1 MALRRDRVTRLL
13 VRVLPALLLAA
24 TVSARQAAGTAAA
37 DARSLVGTWT
47 LVSVERLAAGS
58 PPAALPLPRGLLV
71 FDAAGHAYE
80 LARSGRNFVNAV
92 NQATP
97 AEAQALFSGF
107 GGFWG
112 GYKAEKKSLIFRAEG
127 ALNPNAMG
135 PMAAD
140 LVRTFELA
148 DDRLVVT
155 SGADSGDGRDNMRW
169 TWQRVPQ
176 LENLTPG
183 NRRLV
188 GFWRH
193 IVEKRINV
201 ATGAV
206 LTESTRAPSVI
217 VYTPSGYVG
226 VHFPPL
232 NRQRFAGAAPTD
244 DEARAAMA
252 GFVSYYGSYTLYPGL
267 VFHQRLVILGT
278 PLGDS
283 LRRFYEITGD
293 ELNLK
298 FPAVTNQGQEIR
310 TVVTLKRISGEA
322 EMIQK

>member
-1 MALRRDRVTRLL
+1 VSRRVLALL
-13 VRVLPALLLAA
+13 VAALGGLAVSGLPVRA
-24 TVSARQAAGTAAA
+24 QAPSTR
-37 DARSLVGTWT
+37 DLVGTWT

-58 PPAALPLPRGLLV
+58 APVAQPLPRGLLV

-80 LARSGRNFVNAV
+80 LARSGRSFINAA

-97 AEAQALFSGF
+97 AEAQATFSSY

-112 GYKAEKKSLIFRAEG
+112 SYKIEKKSLVFRAEG

-135 PMAAD
+135 PMAPD

-176 LENLTPG
+176 LENLTAA

-201 ATGAV
+201 TTGAV
-206 LTESTRAPSVI
+206 LTESPRAPSVI

-244 DEARAAMA
+244 DEARAAIA

-267 VFHQRLVILGT
+267 VFHHRLVILGT

-283 LRRFYEITGD
+283 LRRFYEIAGD

-310 TVVTLKRISGEA
+310 TVVTLKRISGEK
-322 EMIQK
+322 EMMQIP

>member
-1 MALRRDRVTRLL
+1 MSRRVLALL
-13 VRVLPALLLAA
+13 VAALSGLAVSGLPVRA
-24 TVSARQAAGTAAA
+24 QAPSTR
-37 DARSLVGTWT
+37 DLVGTWT

-58 PPAALPLPRGLLV
+58 APVAQPLPRGLLV

-80 LARSGRNFVNAV
+80 LARSGRSFINAA

-97 AEAQALFSGF
+97 AEAQATFSSY

-112 GYKAEKKSLIFRAEG
+112 SYKIEKKSLVFRAEG

-135 PMAAD
+135 PMAPD

-176 LENLTPG
+176 LENLTAA

-201 ATGAV
+201 TTGAV
-206 LTESTRAPSVI
+206 LTESPRAPSVI

-244 DEARAAMA
+244 DEARAAIA

-267 VFHQRLVILGT
+267 VFHHRLVILGT

-283 LRRFYEITGD
+283 LRRFYEIAGD

-310 TVVTLKRISGEA
+310 TVVTLKRISGEK
-322 EMIQK
+322 EMMQIP

>member
-1 MALRRDRVTRLL
+1 MKRTVLGVIGVGAILGLSLRAQVPATRD
-13 VRVLPALLLAA
+13 
-24 TVSARQAAGTAAA
+24 
-37 DARSLVGTWT
+37 LVGTWT
-47 LVSVERLAAGS
+47 LSSVERLATGS
-58 PPAALPLPRGLLV
+58 APVALPLPRGLLV

-80 LARSGRNFVNAV
+80 LARSGRNVINAA

-97 AEAQALFSGF
+97 AEAQATFSSF

-112 GYKAEKKSLIFRAEG
+112 SYKVEKKSLIFRAEG
-127 ALNPNAMG
+127 SLNPNAMG

-140 LVRTFELA
+140 LVRTFEFA
-148 DDRLVVT
+148 DDRLVIT

-176 LENLTPG
+176 LENLTPA

-201 ATGAV
+201 TTGAV
-206 LTESTRAPSVI
+206 LTESPRAPSVI

-244 DEARAAMA
+244 DEARAAIA
-252 GFVSYYGSYTLYPGL
+252 GVVSYYGSYTLYPGL

-310 TVVTLKRISGEA
+310 TVVTLKRISGEK
-322 EMIQK
+322 EMLGS

>member
-1 MALRRDRVTRLL
+1 MALRRDRVTRL

-24 TVSARQAAGTAAA
+24 TVSAQQGAGTAAA
-37 DARSLVGTWT
+37 DARGLVGTWT
-47 LVSVERLAAGS
+47 LASVERLGAGS
-58 PPAALPLPRGLLV
+58 APAALPLPRGLLV

-80 LARSGRNFVNAV
+80 LAKSGRSFVTAA

-97 AEAQALFSGF
+97 AEAQALFGSF

-112 GYKAEKKSLIFRAEG
+112 SYRVDKKSMTFRAEG
-127 ALNPNAMG
+127 AVNPNAMG
-135 PMAAD
+135 PMAGD
-140 LVRTFELA
+140 LVRTFEFA

-176 LENLTPG
+176 LENLTPA

-206 LTESTRAPSVI
+206 LTESPRAPSVI

-244 DEARAAMA
+244 DEARAAIA
-252 GFVSYYGSYTLYPGL
+252 GFVSYYGSYTLHPGL
-267 VFHQRLVILGT
+267 VFHHRLVILAN
-278 PLGDS
+278 PQGDS
-283 LRRFYEITGD
+283 LRRFYDITGD

-298 FPAVTNQGQEIR
+298 FPTVTNQGQEIR
-310 TVVTLKRISGEA
+310 TVVTLKRVSGER
-322 EMIQK
+322 EMLGS